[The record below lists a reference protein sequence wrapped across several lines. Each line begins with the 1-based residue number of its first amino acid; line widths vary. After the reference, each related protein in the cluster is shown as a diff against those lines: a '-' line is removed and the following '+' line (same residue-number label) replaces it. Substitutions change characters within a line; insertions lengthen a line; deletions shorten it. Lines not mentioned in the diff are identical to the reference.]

1 MASRA
6 SVSPELDTSP
16 GRSLALYL
24 ELLLAACNRISFK
37 DNQSGLVVIKSLGG
51 PALSCCH
58 AVTCIISIPTR
69 TQGGDTIS
77 NLNHQLPLTLFE
89 FQSNDALPFFSRR
102 SLMPGSPGA
111 VGDPAG
117 WCEPVVPVTIV
128 SPQPVAD
135 LSLTQTI
142 HTSQSKYFNVKC
154 ALPCMLCMH
163 FNNPQIKLRS
173 LQC

>member
-89 FQSNDALPFFSRR
+89 FQCNDALPFFSRR
-102 SLMPGSPGA
+102 SLMPGSPGQL
-111 VGDPAG
+111 VTRLAG
-117 WCEPVVPVTIV
+117 VSQWSPSTIV

-142 HTSQSKYFNVKC
+142 HTSQSSWSQ
-154 ALPCMLCMH
+154 LSQLSQLLLTSP
-163 FNNPQIKLRS
+163 
-173 LQC
+173 

>member
-102 SLMPGSPGA
+102 SLMPGSPGQL
-111 VGDPAG
+111 VTRLAG
-117 WCEPVVPVTIV
+117 V
-128 SPQPVAD
+128 SQWSWSPLCRP
-135 LSLTQTI
+135 SLLL
-142 HTSQSKYFNVKC
+142 TS
-154 ALPCMLCMH
+154 P
-163 FNNPQIKLRS
+163 
-173 LQC
+173 